1 MMQTSLILAR
11 LCGDGAVAECH
22 FLSCSMRL
30 VGRYIYSQRAETP
43 QPRLPRRKV
52 AARRIEVTFS
62 RECIQRDD
70 RDLESE
76 SLWQVSLTL
85 CVRPMSIC
93 MCVWV
98 FGEVPLCVLEGLFR
112 EFRWDESCIDRPN
125 YLQLQIVVVV
135 LSISL
140 LWNTHTYEEI
150 ALMRNRIEWWDITFL
165 SRLF

>member
-1 MMQTSLILAR
+1 MVRWQSAIFYRALCALSGAIYTANERRRRSRGCHGERWPRAVLRSLSVESVYNEMIVILKAR
-11 LCGDGAVAECH
+11 VFGK
-22 FLSCSMRL
+22 S
-30 VGRYIYSQRAETP
+30 
-43 QPRLPRRKV
+43 
-52 AARRIEVTFS
+52 
-62 RECIQRDD
+62 
-70 RDLESE
+70 
-76 SLWQVSLTL
+76 SLTL

-165 SRLF
+165 SCLF